1 MSKKPPFPPKP
12 RLIETVL
19 FPGFQLLDAAG
30 PIAAFEI
37 ASRFAPGAYRLRLS
51 ASKAGAVAAS
61 CGVSMTAQALNTRTR
76 ADTLIVV
83 GGGGTREA
91 MANPVL
97 LRALRNAPAR
107 VRRVASVCSGAFVLA
122 AAGLLDGKRA
132 TTHWRRA
139 AQLARLFP
147 KVRVEADRIHV
158 QDGAIWT
165 SAGITAGLDLALA
178 MIEQDLGADIAGD
191 VAREMVVYAKRPGG
205 QAQHSALLEID
216 APRFAELNAWMRAR
230 LGEDLS
236 VERLA
241 ERAAMS
247 PRNFARAYAAE
258 TGVTPAK
265 AVERLRVEAA
275 RAALAQGGAIQSIA
289 QRTGFG
295 DPERMRRA
303 FVRLYGAPPAALRRT
318 LASGLTARAVRR
330 TKQT

>member
-1 MSKKPPFPPKP
+1 MSKKPRFPPKP
-12 RLIETVL
+12 RLIEIVL
-19 FPGFQLLDAAG
+19 FEGFQLLDAAG
-30 PIAAFEI
+30 PITAFEI
-37 ASRFAPGAYRLRLS
+37 ASRFVAGAYRLRLS
-51 ASKAGAVAAS
+51 ASKQGMLAAS
-61 CGVSMTAQALNTRTR
+61 SGPAMRAEALSIRSR

-83 GGGGTREA
+83 GGGGTRAA
-91 MANPVL
+91 MSDPL
-97 LRALRNAPAR
+97 MLKALKGAPAR

-139 AQLARLFP
+139 AELARLFP
-147 KVRVEADRIHV
+147 EVRVEADRIHV

-165 SAGITAGLDLALA
+165 SAGITAGIDLALA
-178 MIEQDLGADIAGD
+178 MIEEDLGAEVAAD

-205 QAQHSALLEID
+205 QAQHSALLELE
-216 APRFAELNAWMRAR
+216 APRFAQLNAWMRDH

-241 ERAAMS
+241 AQTAMS

-265 AVERLRVEAA
+265 AVERLRVDAA
-275 RAALAQGGAIQSIA
+275 RAALARGGPIQSIA
-289 QRTGFG
+289 RRTGFV

-303 FVRLYGAPPAALRRT
+303 FVRLYGAPPAAMRRT
-318 LASGLTARAVRR
+318 LRPA
-330 TKQT
+330 